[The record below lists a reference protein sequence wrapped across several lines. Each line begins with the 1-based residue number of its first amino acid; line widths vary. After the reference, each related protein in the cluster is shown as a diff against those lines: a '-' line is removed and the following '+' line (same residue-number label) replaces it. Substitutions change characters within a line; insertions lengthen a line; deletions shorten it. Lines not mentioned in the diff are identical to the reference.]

1 MNKITRN
8 IIAIPLLIILA
19 IITIP
24 FVILKLIRE
33 RLSLICANLIYWDDN
48 PPKKETYYKPPTQLK
63 QTERTKEEKDEHERQ
78 VAWIEYLAT
87 LTYRHKS

>member
-48 PPKKETYYKPPTQLK
+48 PPKKETY
-63 QTERTKEEKDEHERQ
+63 ERQ